1 MSLNRPAR
9 IPCVVAFVAAAAL
22 VVPIRAQQLGAD
34 TPKTTVEGATFVAPA
49 HWSVSVRGQA
59 TMLEAPER
67 DSHIALVDVRA
78 ADADAAVKAAWQAYR
93 PDAKWPIKV
102 TTPRADTDGWR
113 DIRVYDY
120 ETSPNERRSVQ
131 VSAYHAGDVW
141 TIAIVDMADAVAE
154 KRLAQVALV
163 FSSLLPKGYTRESF
177 AGKTARQLDE
187 SRIAA
192 LSDFIETARKQLDIP
207 GVALGL
213 VQDGRTVFAGGFG
226 VRALGRNEQI
236 DGDTLFMIASNT
248 KALTTLLLAKLVD
261 EGKITWDTQVTTLLP
276 SFKLGDAATTRQV
289 LVKHLVCACTGL
301 PRQDFE
307 WLLEF
312 RNSTPESALR
322 VLGTIQPTS
331 GFGEMFQYSNGLA
344 AAAGYVAGHVAYPS
358 LELGRAYDRALRERV
373 LAPLGMSATTF
384 DFERALSANHAAPH
398 SQDIDDAPAT
408 AIMEANYAIVPLRPA
423 GGAWSNVRD
432 ILRYVSMELARG
444 ALPDGTRYI
453 SETPLL
459 ERRKPQVSIGRDE
472 TYGMGL
478 EVDST
483 WGIPVV
489 HHGGSMI
496 GYKTDM
502 IFLPDQNVG
511 AVILT
516 NADSGERLLDSFRR
530 KLLEVLFDGKPEADA
545 RLAASAASFHAGV
558 KADRK
563 DLQVP
568 PAAAP
573 ARALAPRYT
582 NAALGNITV
591 TRDPGGDVWFDFD
604 EWKSKVAS
612 KKNPDGTVSFITI
625 VPGMGGL
632 EFVVRSARSPRTLV
646 FRDAQH
652 EYVFKETVRERRKT
666 EEGRRK

>member
-1 MSLNRPAR
+1 MSSIRPAR
-9 IPCVVAFVAAAAL
+9 TFCLAAL
-22 VVPIRAQQLGAD
+22 LAGAALAAQIRAQQLPAD

-49 HWSVSVRGQA
+49 HWSLSVRGPA
-59 TMLEAPER
+59 TVLDAPEQGSR
-67 DSHIALVDVRA
+67 IALVDLRA
-78 ADADAAVKAAWQAYR
+78 ADADAAVTAAWHAYR
-93 PDAKWPIKV
+93 PEAKWPLKV
-102 TTPRADTDGWR
+102 TTTRADSDGWR
-113 DIRVYDY
+113 DVRVYDY
-120 ETSPNERRSVQ
+120 ETSPNERRTIQAVTRRS
-131 VSAYHAGDVW
+131 GEVW
-141 TIAIVDMADAVAE
+141 TVAIVDMADAVAE
-154 KRLAQVALV
+154 KRLAQVSLV

-177 AGKTARQLDE
+177 AGKTAHQLDE

-192 LSDFIETARKQLDIP
+192 VGDFIESARKQLDIP

-226 VRALGRNEQI
+226 VRGLGTDEKI
-236 DGDTLFMIASNT
+236 DADTLFMIASNT

-261 EGKITWDTQVTTLLP
+261 EGKITWDTPVTSLLP
-276 SFKLGDAATTRQV
+276 SFKLGDASTTRQV
-289 LVKHLVCACTGL
+289 LVKHLICACTGL
-301 PRQDFE
+301 PRQDAE

-312 RNSTPESALR
+312 RNSTPETALR

-344 AAAGYVAGHVAYPS
+344 AAGGYVAGHVAYPN

-373 LAPLGMSATTF
+373 LAPLGMTATTF
-384 DFERALSANHAAPH
+384 DFERARSANHALPY
-398 SQDIDDAPAT
+398 SQDIDDAPGA
-408 AIMEANYAIVPLRPA
+408 AIMEANYAIVPVRPA

-432 ILRYVSMELARG
+432 LLRYVSMELARG

-453 SETPLL
+453 SEAPLL
-459 ERRKPQVSIGRDE
+459 ARRAPQVSIGRDE

-483 WGIPVV
+483 WGVPVV

-516 NADSGERLLDSFRR
+516 NSDSGQRLLGPFRR
-530 KLLEVLFDGKPEADA
+530 KLLEVLFDGRPEADA
-545 RLAASAASFHAGV
+545 RVAAAAASFHAAV
-558 KADRK
+558 KAERK
-563 DLQVP
+563 DLEVP

-573 ARALAPRYT
+573 ARALAVRYT

-604 EWKSKVAS
+604 EWKSKIAS
-612 KKNPDGTVSFITI
+612 KKNPDGTISFVTI
-625 VPGMGGL
+625 VPGMDGL
-632 EFVVRSARSPRTLV
+632 EFVVGSARSPRTLV

-652 EYVFKETVRERRKT
+652 EYVFKEARRP
-666 EEGRRK
+666 RRGTD